1 MNSDLLLTEDGD
13 VIFIQ
18 DQPYERTIIRAEFF
32 AETGTL
38 ILIYDNEDSRM
49 VECEIADDNVKQA
62 ICQVPRLIL
71 THLEN
76 DKLQDGYDVPVVAIQ

>member
-1 MNSDLLLTEDGD
+1 MNSDLMLTDDGD

-18 DQPYERTIIRAEFF
+18 DRPFARTISRVEFF

-49 VECEIADDNVKQA
+49 VECEISDDDLIQA
-62 ICQVPRLIL
+62 ICEVPRIIL
-71 THLEN
+71 THTID
-76 DKLQDGYDVPVVAIQ
+76 DKLQDGYDVPLIAIQ